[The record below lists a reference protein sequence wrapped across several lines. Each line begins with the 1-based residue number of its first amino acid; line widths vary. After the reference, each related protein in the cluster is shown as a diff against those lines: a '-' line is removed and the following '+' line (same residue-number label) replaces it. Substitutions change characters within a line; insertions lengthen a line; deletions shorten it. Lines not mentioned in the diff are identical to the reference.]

1 MQGIRI
7 NVATTSDLTNIKFN
21 LYDNGE
27 VVVAAANSASFDYLV
42 GESSYT
48 GVHKLELEYFH
59 VESPD
64 LPSEKVLIVERNF
77 TRPVLENLVVTYEV
91 F

>member
-7 NVATTSDLTNIKFN
+7 NVATTSDLTNIRFN

-27 VVVAAANSASFDYLV
+27 VVVAAANSANFDYLV
-42 GESSYT
+42 DSGFT

-77 TRPVLENLVVTYEV
+77 TRPVLENLVVTYEI